1 MDKRDPNPTSGRDE
15 ATKEW
20 LRSWHKDEVY
30 ATLAEYTFE
39 GEMEVEDTK
48 EANWLQRR
56 VTKNLSTIE
65 WGAVFGKSI
74 AKTIV
79 YHQAPQLRLLRDYQY
94 VVSQGGWGA
103 QVVPRS
109 ENLQKAIS
117 FVVNND
123 TFGRENRK
131 TIYQVATWI
140 RPDLGSMLS
149 TWGEPLFEVSAEYF
163 KNKVGTFDEEG
174 RLIIEP
180 DSAVSK
186 ALGMDERANLIAWAL
201 AFSENI
207 NGRQIAVAQDGRYT
221 RRMSEMKTLTST
233 DTNPSD
239 SVEAFDSYLEQG
251 VPANKEMEALVKR
264 ESFSVTA
271 DLFDSE
277 VRKPGDVWAIDASFF
292 DSFLH
297 PDLKGSFS
305 GTAVVRYVE
314 DQEGDDAYFSV
325 PGGTQG
331 KTRTYDVRKIVVL
344 QDGKVDGSTVSTDF
358 SYDERPMGGRFWA
371 KYDAS
376 RSDVIVLVD
385 KKSGHVVYG
394 KIDLTADE
402 VGALPS
408 VKLLQG
414 FQSAGEGH
422 LEMTLRG
429 DVFSRE
435 ELSGE
440 PAK

>member
-1 MDKRDPNPTSGRDE
+1 MDKRDPAPTSGRDE

-20 LRSWHKDEVY
+20 IRSWHKDEVY

-39 GEMEVEDTK
+39 GEMEVKDTK

-56 VTKNLSTIE
+56 VTKNISVIE
-65 WGAVFGKSI
+65 WGTVFGKSI

-79 YHQAPQLRLLRDYQY
+79 YHQAPQLRLSRDYQY
-94 VVSQGGWGA
+94 VASQGAWGA
-103 QVVPRS
+103 EAAPKS
-109 ENLQKAIS
+109 ETLQNAIGKA
-117 FVVNND
+117 VKND

-131 TIYQVATWI
+131 AFYQGVTWI
-140 RPDLGSMLS
+140 SPVWGAILS
-149 TWGEPLFEVSAEYF
+149 TWGEAGWEVSAEYF
-163 KNKVGTFDEEG
+163 KNNVGTFDEEG
-174 RLIIEP
+174 RLNIETNTI
-180 DSAVSK
+180 VSE

-221 RRMSEMKTLTST
+221 RRMREMKSLTST

-239 SVEAFDSYLEQG
+239 SVEAFDSYLAQG

-277 VRKPGDVWAIDASFF
+277 VRKPGDVWTIDASFF

-314 DQEGDDAYFSV
+314 DQEGDDAYLSV
-325 PGGTQG
+325 PGGAQG
-331 KTRTYDVRKIVVL
+331 KTRAYDVRKIVVIR
-344 QDGKVDGSTVSTDF
+344 DGKVDGSTVSTDF

-371 KYDAS
+371 KYDTS

-408 VKLLQG
+408 LKLLQG

-422 LEMTLRG
+422 LEMKFRG
-429 DVFSRE
+429 DVFSRD
-435 ELSGE
+435 ELSGK
-440 PAK
+440 PVK